1 MALDWKIFA
10 RRPYIA
16 SLSLEEQIR
25 LFQIANEKSIKLREQ
40 RYVDFANSNS
50 TSQGAAGDGDTGV
63 TPYVNPYSL
72 NFDGID
78 DVVELDSSAVFSGVF
93 SLSVWVKPNGF
104 STSQTI
110 VGAGSS
116 SKNWLRLSSANQI
129 TFRINSTTLNFADV
143 GNNLVNNIWQHLL
156 IYRDSSNNVGIFRN
170 GTAFSTTQ
178 STTQN
183 LTLITIGKRGNLEYS
198 GFIDEI
204 AFFSSDQSSNISTI
218 YNGGVPGDLTSLS
231 PLGWWKLNEGT
242 GTTAIDSG
250 TGGNNGTVSSATYST
265 DVPT

>member
-1 MALDWKIFA
+1 MATTIFT
-10 RRPYIA
+10 P
-16 SLSLEEQIR
+16 SM
-25 LFQIANEKSIKLREQ
+25 LR
-40 RYVDFANSNS
+40 
-50 TSQGAAGDGDTGV
+50 GAGTRGIPEIPAGSSF
-63 TPYVNPYSL
+63 PNPYSL

-78 DVVELDSSAVFSGVF
+78 DVVTLGSSAVFSGVF

-110 VGAGSS
+110 VGMGSS

-129 TFRINSTTLNFADV
+129 TFRINATSLTFTDV

-178 STTQN
+178 SNTNT

-231 PLGWWKLNEGT
+231 PLGWWRFNEGS
-242 GTTAIDSG
+242 GTTATDSAG
-250 TGGNNGTVSSATYST
+250 SNNGTISGATYST
-265 DVPT
+265 DVP